1 MSGIRNGRSVTTFLA
16 AVLVIFAVAIPG
28 EAKGKN
34 KCEGTK
40 KERKQKMA
48 PRTINDDQ
56 LLVILESYAKDRA
69 ADRER
74 MIETVVSRLEREYNL
89 HKYGGADFTYDI
101 LVISGGGEKGA
112 FGSGFLDGWGSV
124 PSGPFARPEFD
135 MVTGVSTGALIS
147 PFAFIGTDESY
158 SSIVDFY
165 ANPEANWVKKRGAL
179 YFKPGHVSLFNDC
192 HLQEMIRARIDESL
206 IKQIAAA
213 SKEDKL
219 LLIGTTNLDA
229 GRGRIFDLGHEAETA
244 LESGLYDRIA
254 TILIASAAIP
264 AIFPPVEID
273 GLYYADG
280 GATSNL
286 FITGFPAADGPVAR
300 FKERNPGAPTPK
312 VRVWIQIN
320 GKIRSEPAVTQPTW
334 PSVAGR
340 SLGTLMASEE
350 IFALNLIRLM
360 VEDVKTE
367 RGLDAEYR
375 IVSIPPDTPPSTSKE
390 MFDKEYMLGLEEL
403 GRTMGADPSSWTTE
417 IPAAY

>member
-1 MSGIRNGRSVTTFLA
+1 MSGIRNGRSVTTLLA
-16 AVLVIFAVAIPG
+16 AVLVIFAVAVPG

-48 PRTINDDQ
+48 PRTIDDAQ

-89 HKYGGADFTYDI
+89 HKYGGEEFVYDI
-101 LVISGGGEKGA
+101 LAISGGGEKGA
-112 FGSGFLDGWGSV
+112 FGSGFLDAWGSA
-124 PSGPFARPEFD
+124 PEGEFARPEFD
-135 MVTGVSTGALIS
+135 MITGVSTGALIA

-158 SSIVDFY
+158 STIVDFY
-165 ANPEANWVKKRGAL
+165 SNPEPNWVKKRGAL
-179 YFKPGHVSLFNDC
+179 YFKTGHVSLFNTC
-192 HLQEMIRARIDESL
+192 HLQEMIRSAVDESL
-206 IKQIAAA
+206 IKEIAAA
-213 SKEDKL
+213 SAEDRL

-229 GRGRIFDLGHEAETA
+229 GIGRIFNLGHEAEVA
-244 LESGLYDRIA
+244 LESGVYDRIA
-254 TILIASAAIP
+254 TILIASSAVP
-264 AIFPPVEID
+264 AVFPPVEID

-300 FKERNPGAPTPK
+300 FKERNPGAPLPK
-312 VRVWIQIN
+312 VRVWVQIN
-320 GKIRSEPAVTQPTW
+320 GKIRQEPAVTQPSW

-360 VEDVKTE
+360 TLEVKTD
-367 RGLDAEYR
+367 RGLDAEYH
-375 IVSIPPDTPPSTSKE
+375 IVSIPHDTPPNTSKE
-390 MFDKEYMLGLEEL
+390 MFDKDYMRGLEKL
-403 GRTMGADPSSWTTE
+403 GRAMGADPNSWTKE
-417 IPAAY
+417 IPDAY

>member
-1 MSGIRNGRSVTTFLA
+1 MSGLRNGRSVTILLA

-48 PRTINDDQ
+48 PRTIDDAQ
-56 LLVILESYAKDRA
+56 LLAILEAYAEDRA

-89 HKYGGADFTYDI
+89 HKNGGADFTYDI
-101 LVISGGGEKGA
+101 LAISGGGEKGA

-124 PSGPFARPEFD
+124 PEGEFARPEFD
-135 MVTGVSTGALIS
+135 MITGVSTGALIS

-158 SSIVDFY
+158 STIVDFY

-179 YFKPGHVSLFNDC
+179 YFKPGHVSLYNDC
-192 HLQEMIRARIDESL
+192 HLQEMIRSRIDEAL

-213 SKEDKL
+213 SAEDRL
-219 LLIGTTNLDA
+219 LLIGATNLDA
-229 GRGRIFDLGHEAETA
+229 GRGRIFSLGHEAKAA
-244 LESGLYDRIA
+244 LENGDLDRIA
-254 TILIASAAIP
+254 TILIASSAIP
-264 AIFPPVEID
+264 AIFPPVEIN

-286 FITGFPAADGPVAR
+286 FITGFPADDGPVAR
-300 FKERNPGAPTPK
+300 FSKRNPGAPMPK
-312 VRVWIQIN
+312 VRVWVQIN
-320 GKIRSEPAVTQPTW
+320 GKIQQEPAVTQPSW

-350 IFALNLIRLM
+350 IFALNLIKMM
-360 VEDVKTE
+360 VNEAKIE
-367 RGLDAEYR
+367 RGFDAEFHM
-375 IVSIPPDTPPSTSKE
+375 VSIPADTPPSTSKE
-390 MFDKEYMLGLEEL
+390 MFDKDYMLGLEEL
-403 GRTMGADPSSWTTE
+403 GRTMGADPKSWTTE
-417 IPAAY
+417 IPSAY